1 VRNLPMEAKAQ
12 NEAYSRSKAFQG
24 KLMADQSFEEF
35 MEHQR
40 PRVAAAF
47 VNGDPGPL
55 REISATADPATFYGP
70 GGGIE
75 HGSAH
80 VLAGN
85 DKAAKQ
91 FQRGGTTEL
100 EVFHNGHDGQL
111 AYWTGL
117 QHAVV
122 RLEGKAEPVPMT
134 LRVTEIFRRESGA
147 WKLMHR
153 HADPLTEAKTKS

>member
-1 VRNLPMEAKAQ
+1 
-12 NEAYSRSKAFQG
+12 
-24 KLMADQSFEEF
+24 MAEQSFEDF
-35 MEHQR
+35 MNHDR

-55 REISATADPATFYGP
+55 REISVSTDPATFFGP
-70 GGGIE
+70 GGGVE
-75 HGSAH
+75 HGWAD

-85 DKAAKQ
+85 EKAARQ

-100 EVFHNGHDGQL
+100 EVFHSGRDGQL
-111 AYWTGL
+111 GYWTGL

-122 RLEGKAEPVPMT
+122 RVEGKSEPVPMT
-134 LRVTEIFRRESGA
+134 LRVTEIFRRENGA

-153 HADPLTEAKTKS
+153 HADALAEAKSKG

>member
-1 VRNLPMEAKAQ
+1 
-12 NEAYSRSKAFQG
+12 
-24 KLMADQSFEEF
+24 MADQSFEEF

-55 REISATADPATFYGP
+55 REISAAADPATFFGP

-75 HGSAH
+75 HGSAQ

-85 DKAAKQ
+85 EKAARQ
-91 FQRGGTTEL
+91 FQTGGTTEL

-117 QHAVV
+117 QRAVV
-122 RLEGKAEPVPMT
+122 RIEGKSEPVPMT
-134 LRVTEIFRRESGA
+134 LRVTEIFRRENGA

-153 HADPLTEAKTKS
+153 HADPLAEAKTKG